1 MIMTYYHINTTPYS
15 IESITATTASIP
27 NIMRP
32 STGCVEKGSCQTDK
46 IWQDIASQ
54 VQERTKQ
61 HEQPD
66 SPIKV
71 RPLPEEPRPDYQEQ
85 CEVKMTK

>member
-1 MIMTYYHINTTPYS
+1 MPCS

-32 STGCVEKGSCQTDK
+32 STGCGEKGSYQADK

-54 VQERTKQ
+54 TKERTKQ
-61 HEQPD
+61 HEQPG
-66 SPIKV
+66 SPI
-71 RPLPEEPRPDYQEQ
+71 
-85 CEVKMTK
+85 